1 MLTEVC
7 AYLKNY
13 FDRGQPKFYGG
24 FEVKNGVIESYND
37 GDMGLQEGQYFR
49 VIGSVFCDGVW
60 KYGADTLPND
70 ETFNGAVWLL
80 ALPPDLVSLSEEI
93 DKWMEKY
100 SVFDSTNMSPFNSE
114 SFGGYSYNKS
124 QGASTTGATSPAG
137 WQDVFGSRLLRYKKI

>member
-60 KYGADTLPND
+60 KYGTDTLPND
-70 ETFNGAVWLL
+70 EVFNGAVWLL
-80 ALPPDLVSLSEEI
+80 ALPPDLVSLSGEI

-100 SVFDSTNMSPFNSE
+100 SAFDSTNMSPFNSE
-114 SFGGYSYNKS
+114 SFGGYSYNKG
-124 QGASTTGATSPAG
+124 QGASTTGGASPAG